1 MEKMNKE
8 YRTATSCVPI
18 VQERYYTKMLLIVR
32 QDLRIG

>member
-8 YRTATSCVPI
+8 DRTATVCVPI
-18 VQERYYTKMLLIVR
+18 VQGRCYIKMLLIVR